1 MAGQN
6 PIIILGHALKQAR
19 VRGISEAQ
27 IRETVSN
34 PDERQASYPCAKTR
48 AKRDR
53 YFKRFGKVRICVVV
67 EYGNPANLVIT
78 TFKKE
83 A

>member
-1 MAGQN
+1 M
-6 PIIILGHALKQAR
+6 PILILKHALKQALK
-19 VRGISEAQ
+19 RGITEAQ
-27 IRETVSN
+27 IRQTAAN
-34 PDERQASYPCAKTR
+34 PDETQASYPCAKTG

-53 YFKRFGKVRICVVV
+53 FFRRFGKVRICVVI
-67 EYGNPANLVIT
+67 EYGDPANLVVT

>member
-1 MAGQN
+1 MAGQI
-6 PIIILGHALKQAR
+6 PILLLRHALKRAS
-19 VRGISEAQ
+19 VRGITELQ
-27 IRETVSN
+27 IRQTVAN
-34 PDERQASYPCAKTR
+34 PDERQASYPCAKTG

-53 YFKRFGKVRICVVV
+53 FFKRFGKDRICVVV
-67 EYGNPANLVIT
+67 EYGNPANLVVT